1 MYQHFLGIKYR
12 VLLGSLLF
20 FSVLGYSQN
29 IYRTLN
35 GHVLANGSYKDSVF
49 SVQSHKLTL
58 EYNSGN
64 KSINGNVGV
73 QTFSSNILLIDSI
86 ISKQLAYINISGYIP
101 VDFISWNH
109 SEYNIDVPLH
119 IKFEKVEVEVPAKL
133 KFSHAEQLSP
143 HTCMLSANFD
153 IRLSDF
159 ISNIPKQMND
169 TIKVQFLQLV
179 LRSKKR

>member
-1 MYQHFLGIKYR
+1 MHQLFIKTKYR
-12 VLLGSLLF
+12 VLLSSLIF
-20 FSVLGYSQN
+20 FSVLGHSQN
-29 IYRTLN
+29 IYRTIN
-35 GHVLANGSYKDSVF
+35 GHVLTNGIYRDSVF
-49 SVQSHKLTL
+49 SAQSHKLTL

-64 KSINGNVGV
+64 KSINGNVGI
-73 QTFSSNILLIDSI
+73 QTFSSNVLLIDSI
-86 ISKQLAYINISGYIP
+86 ISKQSTYINISGYIP

-109 SEYNIDVPLH
+109 SDYNFDVPLQ
-119 IKFEKVEVEVPAKL
+119 IKFEKIEIEVPAKL
-133 KFSHAEQLSP
+133 KFTHAEQLSP

-153 IRLSDF
+153 IKLSDF